1 MYVPQ
6 TTYRAH
12 VLRSPKTTIAP
23 ETLVEILS
31 VLIILITRFPEY
43 LSSEEIKPPPIAV
56 LAPLL
61 SHPRP
66 VVRKRAIA
74 SLAQFI
80 PISHHTLFQ
89 QLLELHVYPY
99 LIPSASVEKQRTTV
113 QLIAAV
119 TRHSPTQMGPIVFKL
134 MPGILDAIKKDDD
147 ELTEGCLQV
156 SFKFLALLSCFT

>member
-1 MYVPQ
+1 M
-6 TTYRAH
+6 
-12 VLRSPKTTIAP
+12 
-23 ETLVEILS
+23 VEILS
-31 VLIILITRFPEY
+31 VLIILISRFPEN

-74 SLAQFI
+74 ALAQFI

-99 LIPSASVEKQRTTV
+99 LSPSTPIEKQRTTI

-119 TRHSPTQMGPIVFKL
+119 TRHSPTLMGPIVFKVIS
-134 MPGILDAIKKDDD
+134 GILDALKKDDD
-147 ELTEGCLQV
+147 ELSEGCLQV
-156 SFKFLALLSCFT
+156 SFHLQLLHRLIRMVTRR